1 MNKIKILP
9 RPDDEHRTQEQ
20 AIAFHNERKEPMLSI
35 PNIFQL
41 VKENNTETIESLRK
55 DFKDYWLV
63 TSTRI
68 VYNKDNLSAKIIH
81 NADSNVVKQTEINL
95 KEIPVCRPTYIRELI
110 ETEEGLNYI
119 RALLDDTKATRE
131 QIISFFIKLSG
142 KEVKNTR
149 FWTPDQSNRKN
160 KQVRS
165 VELVFGGFD
174 GFDVDGF
181 DWFGVNY
188 GFSRGVI
195 LNSAKQTKF
204 FSNKAIFDIEEET
217 ITIPMKKKL
226 LKDIEKKQSKKEKV
240 KISWDLKV
248 KLT

>member
-1 MNKIKILP
+1 MNKLKVLP
-9 RPDDEHRTQEQ
+9 TDGEHRTQEQ
-20 AIAFHNERKEPMLSI
+20 AIAFHNERKERMLSM

-41 VKENNTETIESLRK
+41 VNENNTEVIESLRK

-81 NADSNVVKQTEINL
+81 NADSNVVKQTEINV
-95 KEIPVCRPTYIRELI
+95 KEVPVCKPTYIRELI

-142 KEVKNTR
+142 KEVKNIR
-149 FWTPDQSNRKN
+149 FWTPDQSSRKS
-160 KQVRS
+160 KQIRS
-165 VELVFGGFD
+165 VELVFYVFVGFNVYGYDWFD
-174 GFDVDGF
+174 GNG
-181 DWFGVNY
+181 GL
-188 GFSRGVI
+188 SRGVI
-195 LNSAKQTKF
+195 VNSAKQTKF

-217 ITIPMKKKL
+217 ITMPLKKKL
-226 LKDIEKKQSKKEKV
+226 IKEIEKKQSKKEKI
-240 KISWDLKV
+240 KINWDLKV
-248 KLT
+248 KLK